1 MLLDSLKSLPP
12 NHPNVRM
19 LSGKTPFFASTFDQR
34 FSFGLQLPHS
44 HSFNKGPKLPLLV
57 IIHGTR
63 RQTGGY
69 LNKLKEF
76 SEQHHCAILCPLF
89 PAGIVDPDDI
99 HNYKNVLYKD
109 IRFDLILLSMI
120 DQAAQIWRLRTDKF
134 FLHGFSGGGQFAHR
148 FFYLYPERLAGVSI
162 GAPGRLTSPDTDQPW
177 PAGLSDARQIF
188 GVPKAPNFHHMA
200 RVPVQFVVGE
210 KDVDKS
216 QLEIVRA
223 PNAAEKEAGGTR
235 VERIRWLKAA
245 LESKGVA
252 SELTLVPGVA
262 HDGLKCLPA
271 LEAWLGPYVEKLRSK
286 S

>member
-1 MLLDSLKSLPP
+1 
-12 NHPNVRM
+12 
-19 LSGKTPFFASTFDQR
+19 
-34 FSFGLQLPHS
+34 
-44 HSFNKGPKLPLLV
+44 
-57 IIHGTR
+57 
-63 RQTGGY
+63 
-69 LNKLKEF
+69 
-76 SEQHHCAILCPLF
+76 
-89 PAGIVDPDDI
+89 
-99 HNYKNVLYKD
+99 
-109 IRFDLILLSMI
+109 
-120 DQAAQIWRLRTDKF
+120 
-134 FLHGFSGGGQFAHR
+134 
-148 FFYLYPERLAGVSI
+148 
-162 GAPGRLTSPDTDQPW
+162 
-177 PAGLSDARQIF
+177 
-188 GVPKAPNFHHMA
+188 MA

-271 LEAWLGPYVEKLRSK
+271 FEAWLGPYVEKMRSK